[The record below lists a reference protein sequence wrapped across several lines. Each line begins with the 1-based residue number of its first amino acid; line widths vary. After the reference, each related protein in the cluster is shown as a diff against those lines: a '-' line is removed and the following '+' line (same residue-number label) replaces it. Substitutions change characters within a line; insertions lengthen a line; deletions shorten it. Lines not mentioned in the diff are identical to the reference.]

1 MQSQQSSTAFDKM
14 AKLKGSSAAAKPLT
28 IEHMKPTNTPF
39 SLEASDARMRSILGL
54 TDDAFVATGH
64 IPSPGRLTYENG
76 FYVECA
82 ALFVDIRGSSALPQK
97 HTQPVLGRIYRAYL
111 SECVAVLNQDPNCG
125 EIFIQGDCVGAVFHA
140 PDDADVDS
148 VFTRAGELNS
158 VLLHLNW
165 RLSQHGYSALKCGI
179 GMSAGRA
186 LMIQA
191 GYKGSG
197 INDVVWMGDVVNE
210 AAKLCHLGNRDSNKP
225 IQVSASAYN
234 RLSTVN
240 RKLLDRVSPVF
251 VGSSDYQGN
260 FVSTE
265 MADWTAV
272 QRGHKP
278 TELAKLIDWFGRDT
292 KPGPL
297 RRVTSWI

>member
-1 MQSQQSSTAFDKM
+1 
-14 AKLKGSSAAAKPLT
+14 
-28 IEHMKPTNTPF
+28 
-39 SLEASDARMRSILGL
+39 MRSILGL
-54 TDDAFVATGH
+54 TDEAFVKTEQ

-97 HTQPVLGRIYRAYL
+97 HTQAVLGRIYRAYI

-148 VFTRAGELNS
+148 VFLRAGELNS
-158 VLLHLNW
+158 VLSHLNW
-165 RLSQHGYSALKCGI
+165 RLSQQGYSALRCGI
-179 GMSAGRA
+179 GMSVGRA

-210 AAKLCHLGNRDSNKP
+210 AAKLCHLGNRGSNKP
-225 IQVSASAYN
+225 IQVSASAFA
-234 RLSTVN
+234 RLSAAN
-240 RKLLDRVSPVF
+240 RKLLDRVSPVLI
-251 VGSSDYQGN
+251 GSSDYQGN
-260 FVSTE
+260 FVSIE
-265 MADWTAV
+265 MAAWTAE
-272 QRGHKP
+272 QRGHQP
-278 TELAKLIDWFGRDT
+278 NELAKLMDWLSRDAV
-292 KPGPL
+292 PGPL
-297 RRVTSWI
+297 RRVTSWIQS

>member
-1 MQSQQSSTAFDKM
+1 MFDHRTIASDKM
-14 AKLKGSSAAAKPLT
+14 ASIEVRSTAAIPLT
-28 IEHMKPTNTPF
+28 IEPMKATHTPF
-39 SLEASDARMRSILGL
+39 SLEASDERMRSILGL

-64 IPSPGRLTYENG
+64 MPSPGRLTYENG

-97 HTQPVLGRIYRAYL
+97 HTQPVLGRIYRAYI

-148 VFTRAGELNS
+148 VFMRAGELNS

-165 RLSQHGYSALKCGI
+165 RMSQHGYSALKCGI
-179 GMSAGRA
+179 GMSVGRA

-191 GYKGSG
+191 GYKGSA
-197 INDVVWMGDVVNE
+197 INDIVWMGDVVNE

-225 IQVSASAYN
+225 IQVSASAFT
-234 RLSTVN
+234 RLNTPN

-260 FVSTE
+260 FVSSE
-265 MADWTAV
+265 MAAWTAE

-278 TELAKLIDWFGRDT
+278 NELAKLIDWLGRD
-292 KPGPL
+292 KEPSRL